1 MSEGRTGATELPPL
15 ERGDIPLAGT
25 ESVPVV
31 DGWDFPAGWPDG
43 RGYYVAAGVAEQ
55 AYYERFGAWHPG
67 EDWNDLRMGDSDWGA
82 PVHAAA
88 HGVVVEAKQYPSWGN
103 VVLLSHRTL
112 EGALLW
118 SQYAHLKD
126 VLVREGQVVE
136 RGQQIGTIG
145 KMIDGQGQPTG
156 PAHLHFE
163 IRARRLPANAWNLER
178 TEVLRSYLHPTDFIR
193 SHRPGQPRILV
204 RVESPNEG
212 FFRSDSPYWFE
223 SPVGYGSRAY
233 WTWTVGREHGEECFA
248 EWRPKLPWPGLYEV
262 FAFIPS
268 QNATTQQACYEVH
281 HRRGVSRV
289 TIAQADFYD
298 EWVSLG
304 AYPFS
309 TVQAAYVRLSDM
321 TGEPYVRDP
330 NQRKKIAFDAMMWVP
345 VEMAPGRPLG

>member
-1 MSEGRTGATELPPL
+1 
-15 ERGDIPLAGT
+15 
-25 ESVPVV
+25 
-31 DGWDFPAGWPDG
+31 
-43 RGYYVAAGVAEQ
+43 
-55 AYYERFGAWHPG
+55 
-67 EDWNDLRMGDSDWGA
+67 
-82 PVHAAA
+82 
-88 HGVVVEAKQYPSWGN
+88 
-103 VVLLSHRTL
+103 
-112 EGALLW
+112 
-118 SQYAHLKD
+118 HLKD
-126 VLVREGQVVE
+126 ILVREGQVVE

-145 KMIDGQGQPTG
+145 KMIDSQGQPTG

-178 TEVLRSYLHPTDFIR
+178 TEVLRSYLHPTDFIH

-204 RVESPNEG
+204 RVERPNEG
-212 FFRSDSPYWFE
+212 FFRSDSPHWFE